1 MKQVKEIQMGA
12 FIFNGAPGN
21 QVAFREFQG
30 YPVLFEVWNVDFMYQ
45 SDFLGGAVTSA
56 LTGYNRG
63 NPMGHRPQC
72 RINLRNTLPS
82 ESEAIRSL
90 LNLFSSRYD
99 RIFWNFSGGISSVSG
114 TSATLPSAAPNVSN
128 FFVGTVLRNHT
139 LGQERVII
147 AYSSS
152 RIATLDSS
160 VSGWSSGHNYRV
172 MVRPNFPTILGVSTD
187 DTSGNISF
195 YNIDSSTFGINREL
209 TVGNQII
216 QLNLTGVYSEQEIKS
231 GHVI

>member
-1 MKQVKEIQMGA
+1 MKQVKEIQMGTY
-12 FIFNGAPGN
+12 IFNGAPGTTT
-21 QVAFREFQG
+21 AFREFQG
-30 YPVLFEVWNVDFMYQ
+30 YPSLFNVWNVDFTYQ
-45 SDFLGGAVTSA
+45 SDFLGGSVTSA

-82 ESEAIRSL
+82 ESEAIRSM

-99 RIFWNFSGGISSVSG
+99 RIFYNFGSISGVSG
-114 TSATLPSAAPNVSN
+114 TTATFPSAAPPVNN
-128 FFVGTVLRNHT
+128 FFTGTVLRNHT
-139 LGQERVII
+139 LDQERVII

-160 VSGWSSGHNYRV
+160 VSGWSAGHSYRV
-172 MVRPNFPTILGVSTD
+172 MVRPNFPTIMGVSTD
-187 DTSGNISF
+187 DSTGNISF

-216 QLNLTGVYSEQEIKS
+216 QLNLTGVYSEREIKS